1 MLREHRIL
9 VRRALV
15 YLDVTCAFV
24 AYALSIQARDMLDE
38 IGNHTFV
45 MNEWTHLLLAG
56 TAIPVLWLM
65 YRLSG
70 VYHSQRMFSRVR
82 EVRKLVA
89 CNLFTFM
96 LLLALAFALDLPAAN
111 RLQIGFFVA
120 FDTLLVVALHLSI
133 RTGSRHA
140 RARGYNWR
148 NLLIVSPPGQEIGA
162 LVARVSEHAGWGF
175 RVVGIALPRA
185 LVNDPAIEKALERA
199 GIAPDVPR
207 VALDQSAALLDSHPV
222 DELWIEGFPDP
233 SSPAAALATQAS
245 DRGVTT
251 RYVLSHS
258 ATPGHSWTVDSV
270 GNLTTL
276 AVIRTPADEVAL
288 ALKRALDL
296 TVAIFALLL
305 IWPLLAVVSLLLF
318 AERNGPVLFRQER
331 VGRNGRRF
339 TLYKFRSMVPDAE
352 QRLAGLAQFNEMQ
365 GPTFKIKNDPRVT
378 PLGRWMRKLS
388 IDELPQLFNVIKGE
402 MSLVGP
408 RPPLPSEVDLY
419 APSQRRRLSVRPG
432 ITGLWQ
438 VRGRN
443 EIQDFERWVKLDL
456 EYIDH
461 WSLQFDLWILLA
473 TIPAVLSAR
482 GAR

>member
-15 YLDVTCAFV
+15 YLDVTCAFI
-24 AYALSIQARDMLDE
+24 AYALSIRARDWLDE
-38 IGNHTFV
+38 FDGHTFV
-45 MNEWTHLLLAG
+45 MNEWTQFLLAG
-56 TAIPVLWLM
+56 TAIPVLWLL

-70 VYHSQRMFSRVR
+70 VYHSQRMFSRLR
-82 EVRKLVA
+82 EVRKLVG

-120 FDTLLVVALHLSI
+120 FNTLFVVALHLSI
-133 RTGSRHA
+133 RTGSRHV
-140 RARGYNWR
+140 RSRGYNWR
-148 NLLIVSPPGQEIGA
+148 NLLIVSPPGKEVGA
-162 LVARVSEHAGWGF
+162 LVARVAEQSGWGF
-175 RVVGIALPRA
+175 RIVGIALPRA
-185 LVNDPAIEKALERA
+185 LVGERAIERTLERA
-199 GIAPDVPR
+199 GVGEEVPR
-207 VALDQSAALLDSHPV
+207 VALDECIALLDGRPV

-233 SSPAAALATQAS
+233 SSPVAALAAQAS

-251 RYVLSHS
+251 RYVLAHA

-288 ALKRALDL
+288 AMKRTLDL
-296 TVAIFALLL
+296 TVAVLALILVGPLLL
-305 IWPLLAVVSLLLF
+305 LVSLLLV

-352 QRLAGLAQFNEMQ
+352 ERLAELAQLNEMQ

-378 PLGRWMRKLS
+378 PLGRWLRKLS